1 MRGSRSAKLGTAH
14 RMREYGGN
22 FFRYIPIRPRDV
34 AWGLYVTGAG
44 CSSFPPGTTYPPAV
58 HPDMYDFTWD
68 RGRKLPEYQVVYIT
82 RGRGDF
88 ESSATGVV
96 EITAGTLFVLFPD
109 VWHRYQCSLKTG
121 WDEWWVGF
129 AGETIDRIVQ
139 AGFFS
144 PRSAVLRPG
153 MQDSLL
159 QPFRQLLGDIRQAK
173 SGFPQRLA
181 ADVMRILAAIQET
194 ASLAP
199 PDMHMA
205 GPHEVSPLED
215 RLVAE
220 ALRIIWGESGE
231 SINVT
236 ELANRLPVTRRSLER
251 RFHDRLGRTVLDEII
266 RCRVERAARLLRDTD
281 LPIRAVASMAG
292 FPSADNMGRAF
303 RRETGLSPREFRKKA
318 HQDHPRR
325 APAGAPPNQEQ
336 P

>member
-1 MRGSRSAKLGTAH
+1 
-14 RMREYGGN
+14 MREYGGN

-58 HPDMYDFTWD
+58 HPDMYDFTWEL
-68 RGRKLPEYQVVYIT
+68 GRKLPEYQVVYIT

-88 ESSATGVV
+88 ESSATGEV
-96 EITAGTLFVLFPD
+96 EITAGTLFMLFPD
-109 VWHRYQCSLKTG
+109 VWHRYRCSLKTG

-129 AGETIDRIVQ
+129 AGETIDRIVH

-144 PRSAVLRPG
+144 PRSAVLQPG
-153 MQDSLL
+153 PQDSLL
-159 QPFRQLLGDIRQAK
+159 QSFRQLLGDIRQAK

-181 ADVMRILAAIQET
+181 TDVMRILAIIQET
-194 ASLAP
+194 ASP
-199 PDMHMA
+199 SPRDMHMA

-303 RRETGLSPREFRKKA
+303 RRETGLSPREFRRKA

-325 APAGAPPNQEQ
+325 APAGALPNQEQ